1 MAYNVRRTQSSNG
14 TGDLL
19 VDLWRRNLQ
28 MRGNPRDKF
37 DWYYRSNPVGAA
49 DAFLLE
55 HVEGE
60 SAAVVGCCGIGRRRL
75 FVDGAPVVAGLFADF
90 AVDKAHRT
98 TLPALKLQRA
108 LCEYGLSTYP
118 LTYGFPNEAAVG
130 LFGRIGF
137 PVIGRMSR
145 YVRVLRFAGYLR
157 KKAPR
162 PLSDLAAAP
171 LDISSLLYHGAKISR
186 RGPRLTWVTDVDERF
201 DDLAAAARSRYRVL
215 GDRSQE
221 FLRWKYLARP
231 NSNTAIAALVDPGN
245 GAIDAYAAVVTKEPG
260 VATIADFLGRSPA
273 AVSDLLIRLAP
284 ALRSRG
290 FSAAATVFLG
300 DPEIGA
306 ALTKAGYSRR
316 GPGKFVVAA
325 RGREPGFGEDVTKD
339 AARMYFTD
347 ADRDN

>member
-1 MAYNVRRTQSSNG
+1 
-14 TGDLL
+14 
-19 VDLWRRNLQ
+19 
-28 MRGNPRDKF
+28 
-37 DWYYRSNPVGAA
+37 
-49 DAFLLE
+49 
-55 HVEGE
+55 
-60 SAAVVGCCGIGRRRL
+60 
-75 FVDGAPVVAGLFADF
+75 
-90 AVDKAHRT
+90 
-98 TLPALKLQRA
+98 
-108 LCEYGLSTYP
+108 
-118 LTYGFPNEAAVG
+118 
-130 LFGRIGF
+130 
-137 PVIGRMSR
+137 
-145 YVRVLRFAGYLR
+145 
-157 KKAPR
+157 
-162 PLSDLAAAP
+162 
-171 LDISSLLYHGAKISR
+171 
-186 RGPRLTWVTDVDERF
+186 VTDVDERF